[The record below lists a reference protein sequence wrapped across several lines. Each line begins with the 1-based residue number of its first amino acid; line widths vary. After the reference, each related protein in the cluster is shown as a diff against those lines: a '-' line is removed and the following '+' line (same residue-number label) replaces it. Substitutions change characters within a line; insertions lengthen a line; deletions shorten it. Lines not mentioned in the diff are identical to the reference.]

1 MSLNIYASPSE
12 VHVVRSQRLHL
23 LAQLVGEHR
32 FASQEEL
39 AHALARARVP
49 VTQATL
55 SRDLRSLG
63 VGKRPG
69 PGGKPVYQLPGPAAE
84 TLDRDRQLLDLKA
97 FVNEVRV
104 AQNLV
109 VVRTP
114 PGHANGVA
122 RAIDLLG
129 FDGIVGSVAGDD
141 TVLVIMSTRGTALR
155 FKRHL
160 DGLASGVQQ

>member
-1 MSLNIYASPSE
+1 MS
-12 VHVVRSQRLHL
+12 RTRRLTMLAEL
-23 LAQLVGEHR
+23 LSDRR
-32 FASQEEL
+32 FSSQEEL
-39 AHALARARVP
+39 ARALSRAGED

-69 PGGKPVYQLPGPAAE
+69 PDGRPAYELPTPPAEA
-84 TLDRDRQLLDLKA
+84 LDRDRQLLDLSV
-97 FVNEVRV
+97 FVNQVLV
-104 AQNLV
+104 ARNLA

-129 FDGIVGSVAGDD
+129 FEGLVGSVAGDD
-141 TVLVIMSTRGTALR
+141 TVLIITQDDAAARR

-160 DGLASGVQQ
+160 DALAERSSGSAK